1 MKRKT
6 KIFFIVLTLV
16 VCILAVIPIIRNTEK
31 TVLSDASRQKAPG
44 NFVTL
49 SNGSTHYQI
58 DGPANG
64 QVVILVHGFSVPM
77 YIYDST
83 FNALSSVGYRVIR
96 FDLLG
101 RGYSSRPKTSYDLQL
116 FVQQV
121 KELVDTLQL
130 STPVDLIGVSMGG
143 TIVAGFVSKYPDLVR
158 KVVLIDPHSTKK
170 NVTPLNVPILG
181 EYLAAAFWIQT
192 LPQDQL
198 KDFYQPDQ
206 HKDWPAR
213 FQEQM
218 RYKGFRYAIVSTA
231 RNIICND
238 FLTSYESLSD
248 LPVLLIW
255 GTHDKTIPIA
265 EIDTLRKLINPEF
278 LPVDNAG
285 HLPLIEQS
293 EIVNKRLIEFLKR
306 DYNK

>member
-6 KIFFIVLTLV
+6 KIFLISLTFIV
-16 VCILAVIPIIRNTEK
+16 CALAAIPIIRNTEK
-31 TVLSDASRQKAPG
+31 TVLNDASREKTSG
-44 NFVTL
+44 NFVIL
-49 SNGSTHYQI
+49 SNGSAHYQI

-64 QVVILVHGFSVPM
+64 QVVILIHGFSVPM
-77 YIYDST
+77 YIFDST
-83 FNALSSVGYRVIR
+83 FNALSSAGYRVIR
-96 FDLLG
+96 FDLWG
-101 RGYSSRPKTSYDLQL
+101 RGYSSRPRTSYNLQL

-121 KELVDTLQL
+121 RELIDTLQL

-143 TIVAGFVSKYPDLVR
+143 TIVAGFVSEYPGLVR

-170 NVTPLNVPILG
+170 NVAPLNVPVLG

-192 LPQDQL
+192 LPQGQL

-206 HKDWPAR
+206 YQNWPAK

-231 RNIICND
+231 RNIICHD
-238 FLTSYESLSD
+238 FLTSYESLID

-255 GTHDKTIPIA
+255 GTHDKTIPIT

-278 LPVDNAG
+278 FQVENAG
-285 HLPLIEQS
+285 HLPHIEQS
-293 EIVNKRLIEFLKR
+293 DIVNNRLIEFLNQ
-306 DYNK
+306 D

>member
-6 KIFFIVLTLV
+6 KIFLIVLTLV

-49 SNGSTHYQI
+49 SSGSTHYQI
-58 DGPANG
+58 DGPSNG

-83 FNALSSVGYRVIR
+83 FNALSSVGCRVIR

-101 RGYSSRPKTSYDLQL
+101 RGYSSRPKTTYDLQL

-121 KELVDTLQL
+121 KELIDSLQL

-143 TIVAGFVSKYPDLVR
+143 TIVAGFVSKYPNLVQ
-158 KVVLIDPHSTKK
+158 KAVLIDPHAMKK
-170 NVTPLNVPILG
+170 NIIPLNVPIIG

-192 LPQDQL
+192 LPQSQL

-206 HKDWPAR
+206 YQDWPVR

-218 RYKGFRYAIVSTA
+218 KYKGFRYAIVSTA
-231 RNIICND
+231 RNIICHD
-238 FLTSYESLSD
+238 FLTSYEKLSD
-248 LPVLLIW
+248 LPCLLIW
-255 GTHDKTIPIA
+255 GTHDKTIPFA

-278 LPVDNAG
+278 LQVDSAG
-285 HLPLIEQS
+285 HLPNVEQPN
-293 EIVNKRLIEFLKR
+293 IVNKRLIEFLKQ
-306 DYNK
+306 